1 MEDREEY
8 ESQSLAKEIR
18 SFGLNPVKVMA
29 DENGDIANLSE
40 DELLNSNGWV
50 TIALPDGNTY
60 TYNKNFWDKFLF
72 GSPGDLAGTV
82 GDNNLTSNK

>member
-40 DELLNSNGWV
+40 DELLNSKGWASITLPNGC
-50 TIALPDGNTY
+50 TY